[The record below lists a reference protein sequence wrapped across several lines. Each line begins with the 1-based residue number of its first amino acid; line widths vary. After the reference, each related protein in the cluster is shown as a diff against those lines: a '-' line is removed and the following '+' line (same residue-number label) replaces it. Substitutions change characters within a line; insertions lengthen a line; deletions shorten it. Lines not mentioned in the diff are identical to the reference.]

1 MSGSHHNTQGV
12 YDNDQSDYTHPDVHT
27 SHDEAHGVVVRKKIW
42 VIFALLAAITAVEFI
57 IAFIMP
63 RGTGRN
69 MLFIGMTLVKAGYI
83 VAYFMH
89 LRDEVKSLIMTLLLP
104 LLFVLWLI
112 LALLI
117 EGAFYNPN
125 GGWFNL

>member
-1 MSGSHHNTQGV
+1 MAGSHHTPHGV

-27 SHDEAHGVVVRKKIW
+27 HHDEAHGVAVRKKIW
-42 VIFALLAAITAVEFI
+42 FVFILLALITAVEFV
-57 IAFIMP
+57 IAFVMP

-69 MLFIGMTLVKAGYI
+69 VLFIGMTLVKAGYI

-89 LRDEVKSLIMTLLLP
+89 LKDEVRSLMVTILLP
-104 LLFVLWLI
+104 MLFILWLI

-117 EGAFYNPN
+117 EGSFYG